1 MFCLGS
7 LTYQIRGVDP
17 LTLRP
22 TGGDS
27 ESAQLEL
34 KLSDKFNY
42 IRGDVQQAIV
52 EVADSPDV
60 PHSTQLSVKIRID
73 EQCQQRAAFTKPVCQ

>member
-1 MFCLGS
+1 MSCLGS

-17 LTLRP
+17 LTLRA

-27 ESAQLEL
+27 ESTQLEL

-52 EVADSPDV
+52 EVFDSK
-60 PHSTQLSVKIRID
+60 HATELTVKIVIIESCD
-73 EQCQQRAAFTKPVCQ
+73 SSFSFVEPVSG